1 MIIFIELVN
10 SANGLTILLDDGP
23 NESDALYPV
32 FHDFLKVIDDSLS
45 DEQIAQAWADIKDI
59 GTKYYSEGAYP
70 LNDIKLTYSDVE
82 FHGSRQVKVNIYAP
96 EYQG

>member
-1 MIIFIELVN
+1 MNPMLFTR
-10 SANGLTILLDDGP
+10 SFTI
-23 NESDALYPV
+23 
-32 FHDFLKVIDDSLS
+32 FLKVIDDSLS

-82 FHGSRQVKVNIYAP
+82 LHGSRQVKVNIYAP